1 MDIRKEANKVSIT
14 TIFGNVLL
22 AVIKFVAGLISN
34 SKAMISDAIHTLSD
48 ILSTFIAIVGVNIA
62 SKEEDNSHKY
72 GHERFECIASIVLAM
87 ILFIT
92 GIELGING
100 IKDIVSGDYKDFTEP
115 GVLAVIAAVV
125 SIIGKELMYQYTIHV
140 AKKIKSTAL
149 KADAWHHRSDAIS
162 SIGALIG
169 IILARNGYLIF
180 DSIASII
187 IAILICKVS
196 IDIFMDATDK
206 LVDKACDPLFE
217 IELRELIL
225 KEKGVLGVD
234 DLKTRIFGSKIYV
247 DIEIAADGNETL
259 KNTHKIAE
267 RVHDKIEKT
276 YPEVKHCMV
285 HVNPYRGNKN
295 EK

>member
-234 DLKTRIFGSKIYV
+234 DLKTRMFGSKVYV

-285 HVNPYRGNKN
+285 HVNPFEEGK
-295 EK
+295 K

>member
-125 SIIGKELMYQYTIHV
+125 SIIGKEIMYQYTIHV

-234 DLKTRIFGSKIYV
+234 DLKTRMFGSKIYV

-285 HVNPYRGNKN
+285 HVNPFEEGK
-295 EK
+295 K

>member
-285 HVNPYRGNKN
+285 HVNPFEEGK
-295 EK
+295 K

>member
-115 GVLAVIAAVV
+115 GVLAIIAAVV

-285 HVNPYRGNKN
+285 HVNPFEEGK
-295 EK
+295 K

>member
-267 RVHDKIEKT
+267 RVHDKIEKN

-285 HVNPYRGNKN
+285 HVNPFEEGK
-295 EK
+295 K

>member
-180 DSIASII
+180 D
-187 IAILICKVS
+187 
-196 IDIFMDATDK
+196 
-206 LVDKACDPLFE
+206 
-217 IELRELIL
+217 
-225 KEKGVLGVD
+225 
-234 DLKTRIFGSKIYV
+234 
-247 DIEIAADGNETL
+247 
-259 KNTHKIAE
+259 
-267 RVHDKIEKT
+267 
-276 YPEVKHCMV
+276 
-285 HVNPYRGNKN
+285 
-295 EK
+295 